1 MVNAAVHNAVILSLA
16 AFCVRHTGQIAAA
29 GSGQE
34 TACLE
39 KNDTFEIQGIKNFF
53 EFLQKSFFVRLLLS
67 FKIRYLETGAIFQ
80 LPELKIHMFP
90 DKIQK

>member
-16 AFCVRHTGQIAAA
+16 SFHVRHAGQIAAA

-39 KNDTFEIQGIKNFF
+39 KDYTFKMQGIKGFF
-53 EFLQKSFFVRLLLS
+53 EFLQKNFFVRLLLP
-67 FKIRYLETGAIFQ
+67 FKIRYLEAGAVFQ
-80 LPELKIHMFP
+80 LPKLKIQMFP
-90 DKIQK
+90 DKIHK